1 MVYSAVGAEFG
12 VKLGALKNNFIFTY
26 KNSAERIFHAGKIE
40 KTEEEKNIEYIKKKI
55 SCIIWTIYKSSV

>member
-26 KNSAERIFHAGKIE
+26 KNSAERIFQSEKIE
-40 KTEEEKNIEYIKKKI
+40 KTEEKNIEYIKKNKL
-55 SCIIWTIYKSSV
+55 YNLNNL